1 MNITLPV
8 EVLVRA
14 TDEAARAYLTLSA
27 LLAEAGH
34 IGRPTVPATAD
45 VVDLTAYRI
54 GRGGA
59 A

>member
-1 MNITLPV
+1 MNITLPA
-8 EVLVRA
+8 EVLCAA
-14 TDEAARAYLTLSA
+14 TEQAAQAYLTLSA

-34 IGRPTVPATAD
+34 IGRPSAATAEN

-54 GRGGA
+54 VRGGA